1 MPRLA
6 TNTTARVFANTA
18 HLFMSRT
25 TSDYYRQR
33 IAVLQACDEKAQH
46 LYEHFYLTLGAV
58 DQARERESLARR
70 LARCEQDGKFGE
82 YFQVQ
87 SRYKMR
93 VDDLERTR
101 ARLGVDK

>member
-1 MPRLA
+1 M
-6 TNTTARVFANTA
+6 
-18 HLFMSRT
+18 
-25 TSDYYRQR
+25 
-33 IAVLQACDEKAQH
+33 
-46 LYEHFYLTLGAV
+46 

>member
-1 MPRLA
+1 
-6 TNTTARVFANTA
+6 
-18 HLFMSRT
+18 MSRT
-25 TSDYYRQR
+25 ASDYYRQR
-33 IAVLQACDEKAQH
+33 IAALQACDEKAQH
-46 LYEHFYLTLGAV
+46 LYEHFYLTLSAV
-58 DQARERESLARR
+58 DQARERTALGYR